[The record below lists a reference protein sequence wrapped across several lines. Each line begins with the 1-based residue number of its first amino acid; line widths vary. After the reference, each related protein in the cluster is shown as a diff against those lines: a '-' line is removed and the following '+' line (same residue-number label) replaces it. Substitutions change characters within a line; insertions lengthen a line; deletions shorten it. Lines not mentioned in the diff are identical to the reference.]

1 MVNRAGNFSK
11 IPIIYD
17 LFIFKNRLKVKLEIR
32 KTIKCLSKV
41 TDSGLTYTDL
51 RQDFDQ

>member
-41 TDSGLTYTDL
+41 TGLTYTDL